1 MAEPD
6 NIILEHLRGIRAQI
20 EQLDRKF
27 EQKFDGLTE
36 RVDTLEIKLDGLTHA
51 VIAGFGSVV
60 HELDALK
67 ERVGRLESERA

>member
-6 NIILEHLRGIRAQI
+6 NLVLELLREIRADVQEI
-20 EQLDRKF
+20 RVELRA
-27 EQKFDGLTE
+27 LTE

-60 HELDALK
+60 HELNDLK
-67 ERVGRLESERA
+67 QRVGRLETERA